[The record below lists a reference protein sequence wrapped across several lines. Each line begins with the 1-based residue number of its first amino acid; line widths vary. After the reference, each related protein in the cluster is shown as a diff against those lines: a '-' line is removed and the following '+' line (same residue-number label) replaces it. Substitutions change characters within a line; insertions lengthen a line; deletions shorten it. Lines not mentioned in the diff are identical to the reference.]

1 MAAADYQ
8 FKPDEGDR
16 GQSVYAQAVVG
27 STRRPVFLGVYDAVE
42 RSIGDQRKDDLQPP
56 SGRGQWLW
64 WCMTEQRSSLLIPET
79 RRDTSVEA
87 ETSGGGRLTHWH
99 VDRHL
104 PAALWLPG
112 LELFIR
118 RPPRSA

>member
-1 MAAADYQ
+1 VAAADYQ

-27 STRRPVFLGVYDAVE
+27 STRRPVFLGVCTTLSNGLLGTNVKTI
-42 RSIGDQRKDDLQPP
+42 S
-56 SGRGQWLW
+56 SHGQWLW

-87 ETSGGGRLTHWH
+87 ETSGGGRLTHRH